1 MRSAIHK
8 SHWSALLS
16 LVLIT
21 VGCSNC
27 GTDPEPENAEIQ
39 FVADKTAPENTF
51 NSTFVFEVRLG
62 ESNTQEVTVDYAT
75 GPYTEG
81 PDCISASPGSDFEPQ
96 EGQIVF
102 APGETTK
109 TISVPIVID
118 DVLELDE
125 RFMVVLSNPV
135 NGYLKGN
142 QQAATA
148 TILNDDTEFNY
159 DLPTG
164 GYDTPHSPSNPPE
177 GMTLVWSDEFDG
189 PGIDANNW
197 THETGNWGW
206 GNNELQDYTNLPQNS
221 YIDQGNLIIAALENG
236 GGYTSARMVTRDKQ
250 EFAFGRIDIR
260 AALPEGQ
267 GIWPA
272 LWMLGANHPDESWP
286 GCGEIDIMELLG
298 HEPNKIHGTAHWG
311 SIQNGGHPELGSF
324 RLSESGTT
332 YSDEYH
338 VFSLEWSQ
346 DTLIWLMNEQPYFE
360 LITGEHASLQ
370 SETPF
375 NDPFFF
381 IFNIAV
387 GGNWPGYPDEC
398 TLFPQFMAVDYVR
411 VYQEQ

>member
-1 MRSAIHK
+1 MRSAK
-8 SHWSALLS
+8 QKRRWSGLLS
-16 LVLIT
+16 LVLIA

-27 GTDPEPENAEIQ
+27 GTDPEPQNAEIQ
-39 FVADKTAPENTF
+39 FVADKTALENTF
-51 NSTFVFEVRLG
+51 NSTFVFEVRLD

-75 GPYTEG
+75 GPHTEG
-81 PDCISASPGSDFEPQ
+81 PDCISASPGSDFVPQ
-96 EGQIVF
+96 EGQLVF
-102 APGETTK
+102 APGEITK
-109 TISVPIVID
+109 TISVPIVVD

-125 RFMVVLSNPV
+125 RFSVVLSNPV

-148 TILNDDTEFNY
+148 TILNDDTESTY
-159 DLPTG
+159 ELPTG
-164 GYDTPHSPSNPPE
+164 GYETSHSPSSPPE
-177 GMTLVWSDEFDG
+177 GMALVWSDEFDG
-189 PGIDANNW
+189 PGIDVNNW
-197 THETGNWGW
+197 THETGSGGW

-221 YIDQGNLIIAALENG
+221 YIDQGNLVIAALKNG
-236 GGYTSARMVTRDKQ
+236 NGYTSARMITRDKQ

-260 AALPEGQ
+260 AALPVGQ

-272 LWMLGANHPDESWP
+272 LWMLGANHPEEGWP

-311 SIQNGGHPELGSF
+311 SIQNGGHPELGSS
-324 RLSESGTT
+324 RLSETGTT

-346 DTLIWLMNEQPYFE
+346 DTLTWLVNEEPYFN

-411 VYQEQ
+411 VYQEL